1 MVRNKTK
8 HNEYCQ
14 KYRQNNRELILLG
27 QAKYRA
33 KKKGIK
39 FDLEL
44 SDIVIPKLC
53 PVLKISLYSGSSS
66 GGPRGCSPSLDRID
80 NTKGYVKGN
89 VQVISH
95 KANTMKHCANNNELI
110 LFANW
115 IKKTYKKVIN
125 EQI

>member
-1 MVRNKTK
+1 MVRNKIK
-8 HNEYCQ
+8 HNAYCK
-14 KYRQNNRELILLG
+14 KYRENNRALLLLG

-33 KKKGIK
+33 KKKGIE
-39 FDLEL
+39 FNLEL
-44 SDIVIPKLC
+44 SDVVIPKLC
-53 PVLKISLYSGSSS
+53 PVLKIPLFAGSSS

-80 NTKGYVKGN
+80 NSKGYIKGN

-115 IKKTYKKVIN
+115 IKRTYRKVIN
-125 EQI
+125 E

>member
-44 SDIVIPKLC
+44 SALYGVNPEGEEIVID
-53 PVLKISLYSGSSS
+53 IGETSLYILYNPTDDGRYEFYAEIGDEERMEELLS
-66 GGPRGCSPSLDRID
+66 DEEID
-80 NTKGYVKGN
+80 
-89 VQVISH
+89 
-95 KANTMKHCANNNELI
+95 E
-110 LFANW
+110 
-115 IKKTYKKVIN
+115 
-125 EQI
+125 EEE

>member
-1 MVRNKTK
+1 MVRDKIK
-8 HNEYCQ
+8 HQEYCQ
-14 KYRQNNRELILLG
+14 KYRENNRALVLLG

-33 KKKGIK
+33 KRKGIE
-39 FDLEL
+39 FNLEL

-53 PVLKISLYSGSSS
+53 PVLKIPLAAGSSS

-80 NTKGYVKGN
+80 NTKGYIKGN
-89 VQVISH
+89 VQVMSH

-115 IKKTYKKVIN
+115 IKKTYRKVIY
-125 EQI
+125 E